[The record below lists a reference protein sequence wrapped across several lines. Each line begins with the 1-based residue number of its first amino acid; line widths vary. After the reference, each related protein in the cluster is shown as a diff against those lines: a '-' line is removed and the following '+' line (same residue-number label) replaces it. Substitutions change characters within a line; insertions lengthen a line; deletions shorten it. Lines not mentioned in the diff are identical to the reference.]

1 MSNVVLI
8 TGGARCG
15 KSRYAM
21 ELAGGHEGG
30 RVYIATAEPID
41 ADMRGRIEKHKE
53 ERGDKF
59 VTIEEPVDLAGALGR
74 VPGGAGVAVVDCLTV
89 WLGNLMHHHGEGGGA
104 LPGVAE
110 FLEILDAPPC
120 DLILVTN
127 EVGRGIIPEN
137 RLARSYRD
145 ALGRLNQETAQRAS
159 RVILMVSGLPVTI
172 KGDVR

>member
-21 ELAGGHEGG
+21 ELAGGHDGG

-41 ADMRGRIEKHKE
+41 ADMLGRIEKHKE

-59 VTIEEPVDLAGALGR
+59 VTIEEPLDISGALER
-74 VPGGAGVAVVDCLTV
+74 VPEGVGVAVVDCLTV
-89 WLGNLMHHHGEGGGA
+89 WLGNLMYHHGDGEGA

-110 FLEILDAPPC
+110 FLDILSAPPC

-127 EVGRGIIPEN
+127 EVGMGIIPEN
-137 RLARSYRD
+137 RLARVYRD
-145 ALGRLNQETAQRAS
+145 ALGRLNQEAARRAS
-159 RVILMVSGLPVTI
+159 RVVLMVSGLPVTI
-172 KGDVR
+172 KGDVL